1 MPSNVRSGRRTA
13 KAAPAKKTTTKRSSA
28 APVKAIRRAPKGSSA
43 SHVYEQLR
51 EQILSL
57 ELKPGAPL
65 EEAKLA
71 QALGGSRTP
80 LREALIRLA
89 AEGLVEVLPNRGAR
103 VSGMELPQLQEH
115 LEAFELLQRTAT
127 VLAAQRRPVAAIA
140 ELRRLCDAFE
150 QRHAEG
156 DVSGMIEANWD
167 FHHAIGVACGNRYI
181 ERMYD
186 TTLTDGLRISRLAM
200 AFECYG
206 SNEAYSL
213 HMNDILREHRE
224 LVDVI
229 ERRDAAAA
237 ADLSDSHSNLARLR
251 VSDYLA
257 RSLTRGISLRFP
269 AEEISNV

>member
-1 MPSNVRSGRRTA
+1 MSTNARPARRPA
-13 KAAPAKKTTTKRSSA
+13 KAAVPKADAKRSPA
-28 APVKAIRRAPKGSSA
+28 DKGSRRSPRGASA

-80 LREALIRLA
+80 LREAIIRLA

-103 VSGMELPQLQEH
+103 VSSMELPQLQEH

-127 VLAAQRRPVAAIA
+127 VLAAQRRSQRSLV
-140 ELRRLCDAFE
+140 ELRRLCEAFE

-156 DVSGMIEANWD
+156 DVSGMIQANWD
-167 FHHAIGVACGNRYI
+167 FHHAIGVACGNRYLA
-181 ERMYD
+181 RMYD
-186 TTLTDGLRISRLAM
+186 TMLTDGLRVSRLAM

-206 SNEAYSL
+206 SGEAYSL
-213 HMNDILREHRE
+213 HLNDILREHRE

-229 ERRDAAAA
+229 ERRDVAAAA
-237 ADLSDSHSNLARLR
+237 ALSDSHSNLARLR

-257 RSLTRGISLRFP
+257 RSLTRGISIRSP
-269 AEEISNV
+269 GEEVSHV

>member
-1 MPSNVRSGRRTA
+1 MPTNERSGRRFPQAGGVKSAQPKPSRAAA
-13 KAAPAKKTTTKRSSA
+13 KA
-28 APVKAIRRAPKGSSA
+28 VRRNPKGA
-43 SHVYEQLR
+43 SGSHIYEQLR

-65 EEAKLA
+65 EEARLA

-127 VLAAQRRPVAAIA
+127 VLAAQRRSEGSII

-156 DVSGMIEANWD
+156 DVPGMIQANWD
-167 FHHAIGVACGNRYI
+167 FHHAIGAACGNRYI
-181 ERMYD
+181 ARMYD
-186 TTLTDGLRISRLAM
+186 TTLTDGLRVSRLAM

-206 SNEAYSL
+206 SSEAYSL

-224 LVDVI
+224 LIDVI
-229 ERRDAAAA
+229 ERRDAATA

-257 RSLTRGISLRFP
+257 RSLTRGISIRSS
-269 AEEISNV
+269 EESSHV

>member
-1 MPSNVRSGRRTA
+1 MSTHLRSGRQPS
-13 KAAPAKKTTTKRSSA
+13 KAGPAKKAGAKQPPASPAKT
-28 APVKAIRRAPKGSSA
+28 IRRGPKGA
-43 SHVYEQLR
+43 SGSHIYEQLR

-65 EEAKLA
+65 EEARLA

-89 AEGLVEVLPNRGAR
+89 AEGLVEMLPNRGAR

-127 VLAAQRRPVAAIA
+127 VLAAQRRPAASID
-140 ELRRLCDAFE
+140 ELRRLCEAFE
-150 QRHAEG
+150 QRHDEG
-156 DVSGMIEANWD
+156 DVSGMIQANWD
-167 FHHAIGVACGNRYI
+167 FHHAIGLACGNRYI
-181 ERMYD
+181 ARMYD

-206 SNEAYSL
+206 SSEAYSL

-224 LVDVI
+224 LIDVI

-257 RSLTRGISLRFP
+257 RSLTRGISIRS
-269 AEEISNV
+269 AHEEASRV